1 MSSKHETENGEV
13 NVYSTVPK
21 HWVSS
26 DSRYLL
32 YPPTAEFPNHPPSTW
47 NEKMFSTNI
56 FPKSTWMEYDI
67 CKIFNEKNCRMFPL
81 LKWNFF
87 YVIYFIYILPLVGLV
102 KANKKARELQCGLVD
117 PSKFFDSDQNLG
129 RRKEGSVRSLRQL
142 ASQNKHGRMNCYY
155 LSFFCVFLCFFSY
168 RE

>member
-1 MSSKHETENGEV
+1 VFFIVSSKHETENGEV

-81 LKWNFF
+81 LK
-87 YVIYFIYILPLVGLV
+87 
-102 KANKKARELQCGLVD
+102 
-117 PSKFFDSDQNLG
+117 
-129 RRKEGSVRSLRQL
+129 
-142 ASQNKHGRMNCYY
+142 
-155 LSFFCVFLCFFSY
+155 
-168 RE
+168 